1 MEAGTQKEEKTTDE
15 KTDGD
20 GNVGTVEEIQGV
32 VIEVAFPDELP
43 EIYNALE
50 VELER
55 YGGEDQE
62 EETGTLVLEVQQH
75 LGDDRVRA
83 VARDATDGLSRG
95 TKVRDTGG
103 PITVPVG
110 RETLGRI
117 FNLLGETIDEGD
129 EVETEERW
137 PIHRPAPSVE
147 DLTPTREILE
157 TGIKVIDLLAPY
169 AKGGKVGLFGGAGV
183 GKTVLIQELIR
194 NIAEEHEGLSAF
206 CGVGERSREG
216 NDLWL
221 EMKESGVID
230 RTVLVFGQ
238 MNEPPGARMRV
249 ALSGLTMAEYFREEG
264 GQDVLLFIDNIFR
277 FVQAGSEVSA
287 LLGRMPS
294 QVGYQPTLETEM
306 GQLQERITSTRQ
318 GSVTSVQAIYVPAD
332 DLTDPAPASVF
343 AHLNATTVLSRS
355 ISEKGI
361 YPAVDPLDST
371 STILKPDIVGEEH
384 FEVANQVREIL
395 QRYKELQDIIAILG
409 IEELSDEDR
418 LTVQR
423 ARKVERFL
431 SQPFFV
437 AEQFTGLEGK
447 YVPVEQT
454 VASFKEI
461 IEGKHDDIPERA
473 FLLKG
478 TIDEVVEAARGA
490 GAEEESSEAEG
501 EDGDAEN
508 GDGDGNGGGE
518 SEATGESA
526 GGGEESGREEQ
537 GKAADDEGNGDGNK
551 DDER

>member
-1 MEAGTQKEEKTTDE
+1 MEAGTEEKNEQQEE
-15 KTDGD
+15 KQDGN
-20 GNVGTVEEIQGV
+20 GNVGTVEEVQGV
-32 VIEVAFPDELP
+32 VLEVVFPDELP

-50 VELER
+50 IEIEAE
-55 YGGEDQE
+55 GDDGENQH
-62 EETGTLVLEVQQH
+62 LICEVQQH
-75 LGDDRVRA
+75 LGDERVRA
-83 VARDATDGLSRG
+83 VAMDSTDGLARG
-95 TKVRDTGG
+95 MEVRDTGG

-110 RETLGRI
+110 DATLGRI
-117 FNLLGETIDEGD
+117 FNLLGDPIDEEGD
-129 EVETEERW
+129 VDVEDRW
-137 PIHRPAPSVE
+137 PIHRDAPSVE
-147 DLTPTREILE
+147 DLTPTREIFE
-157 TGIKVIDLLAPY
+157 TGIKVVDLLAPY

-183 GKTVLIQELIR
+183 GKTVLIQELIH
-194 NIAEEHEGLSAF
+194 NIAQEHGGLSAF

-221 EMKESGVID
+221 EMKESGVLEK
-230 RTVLVFGQ
+230 TMLVFGQ

-249 ALSGLTMAEYFREEG
+249 ALSGLTMAEYFREQG

-318 GSVTSVQAIYVPAD
+318 GSVTSIQAIYVPAD

-343 AHLNATTVLSRS
+343 AHLNATTTLSRS
-355 ISEKGI
+355 IAEKGI

-409 IEELSDEDR
+409 IDELSDEDK

-423 ARKVERFL
+423 ARKIERFL

-437 AEQFTGLEGK
+437 AEEFTGTPGV
-447 YVPVEQT
+447 YVSVEDT
-454 VASFKEI
+454 VRSFKEI
-461 IEGKHDDIPERA
+461 IDGKHDDIPERA

-478 TIDEVVEAARGA
+478 TIDDVIESARGGEA
-490 GAEEESSEAEG
+490 DEDEDEGSDEEESS
-501 EDGDAEN
+501 
-508 GDGDGNGGGE
+508 
-518 SEATGESA
+518 
-526 GGGEESGREEQ
+526 
-537 GKAADDEGNGDGNK
+537 DE
-551 DDER
+551 